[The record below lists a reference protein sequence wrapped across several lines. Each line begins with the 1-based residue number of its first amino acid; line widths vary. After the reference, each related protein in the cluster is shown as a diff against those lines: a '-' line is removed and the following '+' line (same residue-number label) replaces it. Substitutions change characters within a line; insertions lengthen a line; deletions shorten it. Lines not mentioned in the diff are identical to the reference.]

1 MTMQVGQAGQ
11 ADRRTLIVG
20 VRRGIHLDR
29 DDPAAF
35 DLVLSDV
42 TMPGMTGDKMG
53 QRMLARRPEL
63 PVLLMTGYTKILTGE
78 QAAALGF
85 RGLLA
90 KPVPQNDLL
99 AILRRVLTT
108 PAEAGP

>member
-1 MTMQVGQAGQ
+1 MLAL
-11 ADRRTLIVG
+11 ARFEE
-20 VRRGIHLDR
+20 
-29 DDPAAF
+29 DPTAF

-53 QRMLARRPEL
+53 RRMLAIRPEL
-63 PVLLMTGYTKILTGE
+63 PVLLMTGYTKIITGE
-78 QAAALGF
+78 QARALGF